1 MSKNFELMRQ
11 AGREQELLMGRPM
24 RPATP
29 APGMGNGGNRHRAA
43 QHSSAEFDLNQV
55 AAEEALRLVHRV
67 FLNHVQDPA
76 RVVVFAGID
85 HGNGCSR
92 ICVDVAAALAK
103 SMQGS
108 VCLVEANLHSPSLP
122 HMVGTTNHH
131 GLTDALST
139 DEPIRS
145 FAKLVSGENLWLLS
159 SGSMDAS
166 MGNILNPDKMKA
178 RIAELRKEFDYVLVD
193 APPLNEY
200 SEAVALGQLVDG
212 LILVLEANSTR
223 REAAMRIAE
232 SLRAT
237 QIRLLGAV
245 LNKRTFPIPQS
256 LYKLL

>member
-1 MSKNFELMRQ
+1 MSKNFELMQQ
-11 AGREQELLMGRPM
+11 AGRDQEFLAGRPI
-24 RPATP
+24 RAAAP
-29 APGMGNGGNRHRAA
+29 APGVGNGGNGRNASPRNGSGLDVT
-43 QHSSAEFDLNQV
+43 QL

-76 RVVVFAGID
+76 RAVVFAGVD
-85 HGNGCSR
+85 GGNGCSL
-92 ICVDVAAALAK
+92 ICVDVAIALAK
-103 SMQGS
+103 NMQGS

-122 HMVGTTNHH
+122 GMFGTTNHH

-139 DEPIRS
+139 EGPIRT
-145 FAKLVSGENLWLLS
+145 FAKLVHGQNLWLLS
-159 SGSMDAS
+159 TGSMDGS
-166 MGNILNPDKMKA
+166 TGSVLHLEKMKT
-178 RIAELRKEFDYVLVD
+178 RVAELRKEFDYVLID

-200 SEAVALGQLVDG
+200 SEAMALGQLADG

-223 REAAMRIAE
+223 REAAVRIVE
-232 SLRAT
+232 NLRAT